1 MDMAQRRAEEEGII
15 NRGVRNLHSEL
26 IDELYRVMRNQ
37 DISRTTLADMVGDAK
52 TMSARTFNPTTNIT
66 LKTIVKNAEAL
77 DCDVHIELVP
87 KDRKRR

>member
-1 MDMAQRRAEEEGII
+1 
-15 NRGVRNLHSEL
+15 
-26 IDELYRVMRNQ
+26 
-37 DISRTTLADMVGDAK
+37 MVGDAK